1 MDWSAA
7 QTEAQ
12 LFQIVMGTEVYSSL
26 SLAVSTVVADAATR
40 LQDPHMNSRLEVAR
54 ERMLRNTVNAGAQLY
69 QPLSRA
75 STSTVCLP
83 GRRVAHRAAD
93 AAKPSS
99 AAEGH
104 NRRLSEA
111 KKTAERRS
119 ILRSQ
124 LLASPRRRLRPPVA
138 RSFVTSCT
146 PLHEPRARLPSQPA
160 LAAEATARP
169 TLTILRLHSAR
180 QNTDESRPSRRRS
193 SDERPPRGVGAGAI
207 HFTEHITAE
216 GACSDHARQDATSS
230 RRWKMHHA
238 RENRTDYR

>member
-119 ILRSQ
+119 IL
-124 LLASPRRRLRPPVA
+124 A
-138 RSFVTSCT
+138 RSSS
-146 PLHEPRARLPSQPA
+146 PPRVAASVQPS
-160 LAAEATARP
+160 LAP
-169 TLTILRLHSAR
+169 S
-180 QNTDESRPSRRRS
+180 SRPARHYTNPVLVCHPNPHLPPK
-193 SDERPPRGVGAGAI
+193 PPRVR
-207 HFTEHITAE
+207 H
-216 GACSDHARQDATSS
+216 
-230 RRWKMHHA
+230 
-238 RENRTDYR
+238 